1 MRATLVR
8 TTPHPAVRACVALLL
23 MLLAL
28 PGWSIGL
35 DEAKASGAIGE
46 QSNGYLGIVRTPAS
60 PELRDLVSSVNAQR
74 RQRYQAIADRN
85 DITLEQVELLAGKKA
100 IEKTQSGHWVRLPDG
115 EWVPK

>member
-1 MRATLVR
+1 MRTI
-8 TTPHPAVRACVALLL
+8 PNPAIRAGLALLL

-35 DEAKASGAIGE
+35 DAAKESGAVGE

-60 PELRDLVSSVNAQR
+60 AELRDLVSSVNAQR
-74 RQRYQAIADRN
+74 RQRYQAIAERN
-85 DITLEQVELLAGKKA
+85 GIALEQVELLAGEKA
-100 IEKTQSGHWVRLPDG
+100 IEKTQPGHWVRLPDG